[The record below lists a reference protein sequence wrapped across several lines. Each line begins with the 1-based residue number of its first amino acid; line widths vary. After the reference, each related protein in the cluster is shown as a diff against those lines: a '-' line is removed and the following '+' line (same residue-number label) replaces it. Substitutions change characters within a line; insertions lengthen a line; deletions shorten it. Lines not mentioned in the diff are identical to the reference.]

1 MFSHGVADTMS
12 GSKAMTKHTKEGMS
26 KADKAKEKAERKAA
40 REEKRRGKGQKE
52 VRVDLV

>member
-1 MFSHGVADTMS
+1 MFSHGVTETMS
-12 GSKAMTKHTKEGMS
+12 GSKSMSKQTKDGMS

-40 REEKRRGKGQKE
+40 REEKRREKEKKE

>member
-1 MFSHGVADTMS
+1 MVSHGVTDTMS
-12 GSKAMTKHTKEGMS
+12 GSKAMTKQTKEGMS

-40 REEKRRGKGQKE
+40 REEKRRGRGKKE

>member
-1 MFSHGVADTMS
+1 MS
-12 GSKAMTKHTKEGMS
+12 GSKAMTKQTKEGMS